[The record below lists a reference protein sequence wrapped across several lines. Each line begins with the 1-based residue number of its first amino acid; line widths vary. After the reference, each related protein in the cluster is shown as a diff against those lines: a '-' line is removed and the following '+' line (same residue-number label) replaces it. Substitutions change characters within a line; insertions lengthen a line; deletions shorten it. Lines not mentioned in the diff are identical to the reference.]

1 MPYVYVSN
9 KLGYD
14 SKRSV
19 AIKNTTKGEKETVP
33 YIHFNGKHFS
43 NKFSIKSKTTRN
55 KILAIKQRYY
65 QTMQQ
70 QIAGMQSSPDTREII
85 ELMQDTAKI
94 EELVNTVE
102 KKLVDTYNNN
112 ISSITTA
119 FGSNLESVQ
128 QRFNEAYK
136 KLKNITE
143 DKTLDTA
150 KAFEGLQDLILIFS
164 NDPKTASLISNIADP
179 TKRTKQM
186 YNLLPK
192 DVLNIRK
199 FVNLIDKIAKQGGIL
214 KNGDHRSFSSNLTNP
229 TEFLAALGGLE
240 ISYAESFAVNKAD
253 KTVIDAV
260 RGVRTGMKSKQAFV
274 TIKGI
279 NYSVED
285 KAVDFIMGNE
295 EINHTIKLSPITGKS
310 GEIEHK
316 FTLKGFASNKYYF
329 SDSKIHLISHHG
341 DNSFLI
347 PALQALYGTTMP
359 KAYVY
364 YNALAFNESQSNEAL
379 NNNFRILRQDLA
391 VEYAE
396 KFLSGF
402 GDNDLQSVLVYNLKA
417 YPVGLIICDIVADML
432 EHRKNHAF
440 IGDRNSLFSISFS
453 RENFKTYNS
462 WQLGPQNS
470 LQGAFTRIKNIMDAI
485 RQTTISGTFNPK
497 QLNNTDYI
505 KRMVENTR
513 GGIEIL

>member
-1 MPYVYVSN
+1 MPYVYVSSN
-9 KLGYD
+9 LGYNNAQ
-14 SKRSV
+14 SV
-19 AIKNTTKGEKETVP
+19 AIRNTTKGEKETVP
-33 YIHFNGKHFS
+33 YIHFYGKHFS
-43 NKFSIKSKTTRN
+43 NKFSIKSKTTRD

-65 QTMQQ
+65 QAMQQ
-70 QIAGMQSSPDTREII
+70 QIAGMQRSSDTREII
-85 ELMQDTAKI
+85 ELMQDTAKM

-102 KKLVDTYNNN
+102 KKLVDTYTNN

-119 FGSNLESVQ
+119 SSFNPESIQ
-128 QRFNEAYK
+128 QQFNEAYK

-143 DKTLDTA
+143 NKTLDTA

-214 KNGDHRSFSSNLTNP
+214 ENSDHRSFSSNLTNP

-240 ISYAESFAVNKAD
+240 VCYAQSFAVNKAD
-253 KTVIDAV
+253 QTVVEAV
-260 RGVRTGMKSKQAFV
+260 RSVRTGTESKQAFI
-274 TIKGI
+274 TIKGVD
-279 NYSVED
+279 YPVED
-285 KAVDFIMGNE
+285 KAVDFIIGNE
-295 EINHTIKLSPITGKS
+295 NINHTIKLSPITETS
-310 GEIEHK
+310 GEIEHQ

-329 SDSKIHLISHHG
+329 SDSKLHLISHHG

-432 EHRKNHAF
+432 EHRKNHVF

-453 RENFKTYNS
+453 RENFKAYNS
-462 WQLGPQNS
+462 WQFGPKKS
-470 LQGAFTRIKNIMDAI
+470 VQGAFERIKNMMDAI

-497 QLNNTDYI
+497 QLNNIDYI
-505 KRMVENTR
+505 KRMAENTR